1 MKKQVALFLKGMT
14 IGAANVIP
22 GVSGGTMALITGIYD
37 RLIGA
42 IKAVDLS
49 AAQLLLKGKVKA
61 FWTHVD
67 GTFLT
72 LIFAGVGASIL
83 SLAKLFKFMLE
94 HENPAYEIGLYAFFF
109 GLILVS
115 IVSVGRT
122 VKQWNVATVA
132 ALLIGLAAALAVTFL
147 QPGTESEGFG
157 YLMLCGAAA
166 MCSMILPGLSGS
178 FVLILMGN
186 YKLIM
191 LDAVSDLNLSI
202 LLPVAIG
209 AGLGLVLFAQ
219 LLNWVFKNYRD
230 QTIALMTGFI
240 LGSLAIIWPWKDK
253 IFLRDGAGDM
263 ILKRGEP
270 ILKGYTNWHLP
281 DFTQLDT
288 LLALAMM
295 IGGGVALWAV
305 EKYATVEEEPE
316 QDLPQEMPVE

>member
-1 MKKQVALFLKGMT
+1 MKQQVAQFLKGMT

-37 RLIGA
+37 RLIHA
-42 IKAVDLS
+42 VKSVDLA
-49 AAQLLLKGKVKA
+49 AAQLLLKGRVQA
-61 FWTHVD
+61 FWTHID

-72 LIFAGVGASIL
+72 LIFAGVGASIV

-94 HENPAYEIGLYAFFF
+94 HENPAYEIWLYAFFF

-122 VKQWNVATVA
+122 VRQWNAATA
-132 ALLIGLAAALAVTFL
+132 IMLLLGLGAALAVTFV
-147 QPGTESEGFG
+147 QPGTENEGFL

-178 FVLILMGN
+178 FVLILLGN

-191 LDAVSDLNLSI
+191 LDAVSDLNFGI
-202 LLPVAIG
+202 LLPVALG
-209 AGLGLVLFAQ
+209 AGLGLILFAQ
-219 LLNWVFKNYRD
+219 LLNWVFQHYRD

-253 IFLRDGAGDM
+253 IFLKNEAGELL
-263 ILKRGEP
+263 LKKGEP
-270 ILKGYTNWHLP
+270 VLKGYANWHLP
-281 DFTQLDT
+281 DFTSLDT
-288 LLALAMM
+288 LIALVLM
-295 IGGGVALWAV
+295 IGGGIALWAI
-305 EKYATVEEEPE
+305 EKYATVEETDSAEPVVSD
-316 QDLPQEMPVE
+316 Q

>member
-1 MKKQVALFLKGMT
+1 MKQQVAQFLKGMT

-37 RLIGA
+37 RLIA
-42 IKAVDLS
+42 AVKSIDLS
-49 AAQLLLKGKVKA
+49 AAQLILKGKVKE
-61 FWTHVD
+61 FWTHID

-72 LIFAGVGASIL
+72 LIFAGVGASIV

-94 HENPAYEIGLYAFFF
+94 HENPAYEIWLYAFFF

-122 VKQWNVATVA
+122 VKQWNMVTGL
-132 ALLIGLAAALAVTFL
+132 ALLLGLAAALAVTFL
-147 QPGTESEGFG
+147 QPGTENEGFA

-191 LDAVSDLNLSI
+191 LDAVSDLNLGI

-209 AGLGLVLFAQ
+209 AGLGLILFAQ
-219 LLNWVFKNYRD
+219 VLNWVFKHYRD

-253 IFLRDGAGDM
+253 VFLKTNAGDL
-263 ILKRGEP
+263 ILKKGEP
-270 ILKGYTNWHLP
+270 VLKGYSNWHLP
-281 DFTQLDT
+281 DFTDMSTIIAVGL
-288 LLALAMM
+288 M
-295 IGGGVALWAV
+295 IGGGIALWAI
-305 EKYATVEEEPE
+305 EKYASVEEAAAEE
-316 QDLPQEMPVE
+316 EVSV

>member
-1 MKKQVALFLKGMT
+1 MKQQVAQFLKGMT

-42 IKAVDLS
+42 VKSIDLS
-49 AAQLLLKGKVKA
+49 AGQLLLRGKFKD
-61 FWTHVD
+61 FWRHID
-67 GTFLT
+67 GTFLA
-72 LIFAGVGASIL
+72 LIFAGVGASIV

-94 HENPAYEIGLYAFFF
+94 HENPAYEIWLYAFFF

-122 VKQWNVATVA
+122 VKQWNVGTVI
-132 ALLIGLAAALAVTFL
+132 ALILGLGAALAVTFL
-147 QPGTESEGFG
+147 QPGTENEGFV
-157 YLMLCGAAA
+157 YLTLCGAAA

-178 FVLILMGN
+178 FVLILLGN

-191 LDAVSDLNLSI
+191 LDAVSDLNVGI

-209 AGLGLVLFAQ
+209 AGLGLILFAQ
-219 LLNWVFKNYRD
+219 ILNWVFKNYRD

-253 IFLRDGAGDM
+253 LFLKSNAGDL
-263 ILKRGEP
+263 ILKKGEP
-270 ILKGYTNWHLP
+270 VLKGYTNWHLP
-281 DFTQLDT
+281 DFSDLDT
-288 LLALAMM
+288 IIAVVLM
-295 IGGGVALWAV
+295 IGGGIALWAI
-305 EKYATVEEEPE
+305 EKYATVEDRKEQEE
-316 QDLPQEMPVE
+316 VSV